1 MPPVA
6 GGAGVAAAGGMSIK
20 GSLDTSLI
28 ERGFMRVKQG
38 FEAVKG
44 QAKSF
49 NADLQRMRETSGAL
63 VGKLTMMGVAGV
75 TAMIGIAARAPAT
88 AGAMAKM
95 SIQFDRFTKFLGTTF
110 RPEFEKA
117 AMYFEKFVNFA
128 ETHPDIFKGFVFT
141 TATLAGIGALN
152 KLFGIS
158 VGASVLKMFAF
169 LANPVT
175 LAVLGAL
182 AVWKGT
188 EAIGKGLPAAFGV
201 GEGISVPLPE
211 ASKQQISTATPQEL
225 AYLNSMYG
233 DRTTGAGFGPEQT
246 AQIDLETGELYSMQH
261 MTRDIIK
268 HTLADPG
275 FQETVNRIIIDRDI
289 KNMAYNAPNAF
300 PK

>member
-1 MPPVA
+1 MPPVTAGA
-6 GGAGVAAAGGMSIK
+6 GGVGAGGMSIK

-38 FEAVKG
+38 FEVIKG
-44 QAKSF
+44 KAKSF
-49 NADLQRMRETSGAL
+49 NADLHRMDKISGAL
-63 VGKLTMMGVAGV
+63 AGKLALMGTAGV
-75 TAMIGIAARAPAT
+75 TAMIGIASRAPAT
-88 AGAMAKM
+88 AGAMAKI

-117 AMYFEKFVNFA
+117 ANLFEKFVNFA

-141 TATLAGIGALN
+141 AATLAGIGALN

-169 LANPVT
+169 LANPIT
-175 LAVLGAL
+175 LAALTAL
-182 AVWKGT
+182 AAWKAS

-201 GEGISVPLPE
+201 GEGTPVPLPE
-211 ASKQQISTATPQEL
+211 AAKQQISTATPQEL

-261 MTRDIIK
+261 MTRDIIR

-275 FQETVNRIIIDRDI
+275 FQETMNRIMIDRDI